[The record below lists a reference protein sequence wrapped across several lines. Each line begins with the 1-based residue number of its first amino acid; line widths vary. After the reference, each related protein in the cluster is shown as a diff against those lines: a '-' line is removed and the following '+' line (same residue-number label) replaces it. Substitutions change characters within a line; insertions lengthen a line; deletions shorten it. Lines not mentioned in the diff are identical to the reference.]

1 MASSVVNTL
10 TGAAKTHIVPA
21 GRGFAFAVKAGCR
34 LRIIDLH
41 GEQVVD
47 MMAWRATY
55 SSDTSCEHFST
66 SYTRWFLGS
75 QAPPAVDQFL
85 YSNHARKMFKVVE
98 DRVKVHAMQ
107 YMACNP
113 GLYAVIGKPE
123 HRSCAGNFAE
133 AMTTYL
139 HENVDPQVKF
149 EWYQVH
155 DPFNT
160 FRNTPYYIMK
170 GWMDSSKAGGFIE
183 FEALMD
189 SVIAVSCC
197 SYEEGGFNGGIST
210 DVAVSWQESA

>member
-1 MASSVVNTL
+1 MASSVVNAL

-34 LRIIDLH
+34 FRIIDLH
-41 GEQVVD
+41 GE
-47 MMAWRATY
+47 
-55 SSDTSCEHFST
+55 
-66 SYTRWFLGS
+66 
-75 QAPPAVDQFL
+75 QFL

-98 DRVKVHAMQ
+98 DRVKVHALQ

-133 AMTTYL
+133 AMPTYL

-160 FRNTPYYIMK
+160 FQNTPYYIMK
-170 GWMDSSKAGGFIE
+170 GWMDSSKAGDFIE

-189 SVIAVSCC
+189 SVVAVSCC
-197 SYEEGGFNGGIST
+197 PYEEGGFNGGIST